1 MTFMDRFVLL
11 LDAVDLVSFDVFDT
25 ALVRG
30 VVRPVDLFLQLGEL
44 AVERGLLSA
53 ARVELLDFARAREKA
68 EYEARRMAWE
78 THAWVEIRLEEI
90 HARLAEMLGLD
101 LTSSQ
106 TLMVLEWQIEL
117 AHAFRNQFVGTL
129 YEKAKQAGKRV
140 GFVSDMYLDE
150 HCVDELLRNAGYV
163 DHEFL
168 KVSCTTRET
177 KAAGTL
183 YRRVRAELDVPFE
196 KWLHIGDNL
205 GSDVKQA
212 QSLGIKALH
221 YEKCTTRLQRD
232 SVLRRRL
239 AFQSM
244 PGTPSSLVLFRTIA
258 GGLIAARQFVMPE
271 PDKDDAQDSCF
282 WEDWGYRHAGPLLVG
297 FGSWL
302 VREIGSRGISD
313 AYFLARDGHLIQEV
327 VTRLMRINAPN
338 CSVFRTHYL
347 YASRR
352 AFNLAAVNA
361 LNAEDLDFL
370 VSGTSRMSPRQ
381 FLGRIDIDIDE
392 HLDAVARVGFGG
404 PDDIVRDGL
413 GYGRLRALLVE
424 LSEHIIAR
432 ARDEFETLARYFD
445 KEDLLGGG
453 EVAIVDLGWHGS
465 LQYSLDKLLRRMGA
479 TTRMTGYYLG
489 TYAAARRYI
498 DRGLELHG
506 YLCAIGRPNELH
518 AAIRLCV
525 EIFEWIFSAPHGSVC
540 NFQMNGDEI
549 RPVFA
554 EFDFEEQRWAQAA
567 QMQAGALRF
576 VDDYVAVWRGQSLPE
591 VPPQAAVQMLHAALV
606 RPTRHE
612 VRQLGDIQHA
622 EGFGRVAV
630 TRYIAKPEGSLWNP
644 LSYPAL
650 VCGYRNAFWRRGY
663 RRRLFGR
670 LIEMLEQ

>member
-1 MTFMDRFVLL
+1 MTFMDRFVAL
-11 LDAVDLVSFDVFDT
+11 LDEVDLVSFDVFDT
-25 ALVRG
+25 ALIRG
-30 VVRPVDLFLQLGEL
+30 VIRPVDLFLQLGKG
-44 AVERGLLSA
+44 AVEGGLLSA
-53 ARVELLDFARAREKA
+53 ARVEPVYFARAREKA
-68 EYEARRMAWE
+68 ENDARRMAWE
-78 THAWVEIRLEEI
+78 TQSWVEIRQEEI
-90 HARLAEMLGLD
+90 YAQLAAMLGLD
-101 LTSSQ
+101 STSSRA
-106 TLMVLEWQIEL
+106 LMALEQQIEL
-117 AHAFRNQFVGTL
+117 THAFRNEFVGTL

-150 HCVDELLRNAGYV
+150 HCIDELLRNAGYV
-163 DHEFL
+163 DHDFL

-183 YRRVRAELDVPFE
+183 YRRIHAELNVPFE

-212 QSLGIKALH
+212 QYLGIKALY

-244 PGTPSSLVLFRTIA
+244 PGTPSGLVLFRTIA
-258 GGLIAARQFVMPE
+258 GGLIAARQFVKPE
-271 PDKDDAQDSCF
+271 LGKDDALDTRF

-302 VREIGSRGISD
+302 IREIGNRGFSD

-327 VTRLMRINAPN
+327 VTRLMRINAPG
-338 CSVFRTHYL
+338 CSAFRTHYL

-352 AFNLAAVNA
+352 AFNLATINE
-361 LNAEDLDFL
+361 LSAENLDFL

-392 HLDAVARVGFGG
+392 YLDAVARVGFGG
-404 PDDIVRDGL
+404 PDDIIRDGL

-424 LSEHIIAR
+424 LGEHIFAR
-432 ARDEFETLARYFD
+432 ARDEFETLARYFE
-445 KEDLLGGG
+445 KEGLLDGG

-465 LQYSLDKLLRRMGA
+465 LQHSLDKLLRRMGA

-489 TYAAARRYI
+489 TYAAARRYM
-498 DRGLELHG
+498 DRGHELHG
-506 YLCAIGRPNELH
+506 YLCAEGRPKELY

-525 EIFEWIFSAPHGSVC
+525 EIFEWIFSAPHGSLC
-540 NFQMNGDEI
+540 KFQMSGGEI
-549 RPVFA
+549 RPIFA
-554 EFDFEEQRWAQAA
+554 EFDFEEQRWARAA
-567 QMQAGALRF
+567 LIQAGALRF
-576 VDDYVAVWRGQSLPE
+576 VDDYLAVWRGQPLPE

-606 RPTRHE
+606 RPTRLE
-612 VRQLGDIQHA
+612 VKQLGDIQHV

-630 TRYIAKPEGSLWNP
+630 ARYIAKPEGSLWNP

-650 VCGYRNAFWRRGY
+650 VRGYRNAFWRIGY

-670 LIEMLEQ
+670 IIEILAQ

>member
-1 MTFMDRFVLL
+1 M
-11 LDAVDLVSFDVFDT
+11 
-25 ALVRG
+25 
-30 VVRPVDLFLQLGEL
+30 
-44 AVERGLLSA
+44 A
-53 ARVELLDFARAREKA
+53 A
-68 EYEARRMAWE
+68 
-78 THAWVEIRLEEI
+78 I
-90 HARLAEMLGLD
+90 LGLD

-106 TLMVLEWQIEL
+106 TLMALERQIEL
-117 AHAFRNQFVGTL
+117 AHALRNEFVGAL
-129 YEKAKQAGKRV
+129 YERAKQAGKRV

-163 DHEFL
+163 DYDFL

-183 YRRVRAELDVPFE
+183 YRRIHAELSVPFE

-221 YEKCTTRLQRD
+221 YEKCTNRLQKD

-244 PGTPSSLVLFRTIA
+244 PGTPSNLVLFRTIA
-258 GGLIAARQFVMPE
+258 GGLIAARQFVKPE
-271 PDKDDAQDSCF
+271 PDKDDALDACF

-302 VREIGSRGISD
+302 VREVGNRGFSD
-313 AYFLARDGHLIQEV
+313 AYFLARDGYLIQEV
-327 VTRLMRINAPN
+327 VTRLMRINADD
-338 CSVFRTHYL
+338 CSAFRTHYL

-352 AFNLAAVNA
+352 AFNLAAINE

-381 FLGRIDIDIDE
+381 FLGRIDINIDE
-392 HLDAVARVGFGG
+392 HLDTVARVGFGS
-404 PDDIVRDGL
+404 PDDIIRDGL

-424 LSEHIIAR
+424 LGEHIFAR
-432 ARDEFETLARYFD
+432 ARGEFETLARYFD
-445 KEDLLGGG
+445 KEGLLDGG

-465 LQYSLDKLLRRMGA
+465 LQHSLDKLLRRMGA

-489 TYAAARRYI
+489 TYAAARRYM
-498 DRGLELHG
+498 DRGHELHG
-506 YLCAIGRPNELH
+506 YLCAEGRPDELH
-518 AAIRLCV
+518 TAIRLCV
-525 EIFEWIFSAPHGSVC
+525 EIFEWIFSAPHGSIC
-540 NFQMNGDEI
+540 SFRMRDHDI

-554 EFDFEEQRWAQAA
+554 EFDFEEQRWTRAA
-567 QMQAGALRF
+567 LMQAGALRF
-576 VDDYVAVWRGQSLPE
+576 VDDYVAVWRGQSLPR

-606 RPTRHE
+606 RPTRLE

-644 LSYPAL
+644 LSYL
-650 VCGYRNAFWRRGY
+650 RLIRGYRNAFWRIGY
-663 RRRLFGR
+663 LKRLG
-670 LIEMLEQ
+670 LLPVLE